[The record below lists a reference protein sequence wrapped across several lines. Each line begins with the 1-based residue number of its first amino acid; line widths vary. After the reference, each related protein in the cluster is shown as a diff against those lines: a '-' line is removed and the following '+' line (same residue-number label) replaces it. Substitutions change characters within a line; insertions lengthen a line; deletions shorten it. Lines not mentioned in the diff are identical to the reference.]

1 MAILGVTFRIIHVY
15 RATDCTGLQSFDF
28 RAVWFGLQSS
38 HSSTHTHTH
47 TRTHTSRAELSQMPC
62 ELKCYLAFYPK
73 KLSRKGDRVLA
84 SAFRF
89 VPDLVAFLKMSRIGL
104 LFEIDCVE
112 TRFGEVGHDGLHRRL
127 SASSGDKAGVAPSLR
142 GLPNFLVYRIKRVH
156 FDMIMKPSSI
166 FFYRHRECCTE
177 IAYVKMTHA
186 EYLSQFYRTIV
197 TLEHQ
202 PLLEAYPEKA
212 SECVFLLPEFCYP
225 ASVTEG
231 MRRDAGVLRE
241 TLQQIEASPQERH
254 NAILRQVRRIESA
267 CSETLDSWGCRLHSP
282 VKTME
287 VIARPP
293 AGGRKLCP
301 QLQVWR
307 SVSCNG
313 QATAR
318 AFLLFLFA
326 ILDLG
331 HQADPRHGSFFNLT
345 RTSPLCSRRRIDP
358 AGARLGRRS
367 TCTLCQALAVLH
379 RLPTARDCR
388 RGSPADRPLSSP
400 NALATVTATRS
411 NSVRWLRALAT
422 LLGCGEACLPSVVTS
437 AAPLPQRLAL
447 RAACRCDVRH
457 GAACEMQPP
466 HSSPKTSSEE
476 CNVEGQ

>member
-1 MAILGVTFRIIHVY
+1 M
-15 RATDCTGLQSFDF
+15 
-28 RAVWFGLQSS
+28 
-38 HSSTHTHTH
+38 
-47 TRTHTSRAELSQMPC
+47 
-62 ELKCYLAFYPK
+62 
-73 KLSRKGDRVLA
+73 
-84 SAFRF
+84 
-89 VPDLVAFLKMSRIGL
+89 
-104 LFEIDCVE
+104 
-112 TRFGEVGHDGLHRRL
+112 
-127 SASSGDKAGVAPSLR
+127 APSLR

-313 QATAR
+313 NDQEVAALLPAVRRTCVAALGEILAGRCMTLRGMLMAVLWRSQCKSATT
-318 AFLLFLFA
+318 L
-326 ILDLG
+326 
-331 HQADPRHGSFFNLT
+331 ST
-345 RTSPLCSRRRIDP
+345 RTC
-358 AGARLGRRS
+358 
-367 TCTLCQALAVLH
+367 ALQ
-379 RLPTARDCR
+379 
-388 RGSPADRPLSSP
+388 SSP
-400 NALATVTATRS
+400 MPMRVPN
-411 NSVRWLRALAT
+411 W
-422 LLGCGEACLPSVVTS
+422 
-437 AAPLPQRLAL
+437 
-447 RAACRCDVRH
+447 
-457 GAACEMQPP
+457 
-466 HSSPKTSSEE
+466 
-476 CNVEGQ
+476 